1 LRPRSR
7 GTVRLAS
14 ADPAAA
20 PLIDPNYWSDPHDR
34 EMSLRGLRL
43 AREIMA
49 KPALKRFV
57 LAERAP
63 GPAVESDEDL
73 IAYACASAKTDHHPA
88 GTCRMGIDAEA
99 VVNPDLTFRG
109 IRGLRIADASIM
121 PNVVSG
127 NTNAA
132 TIMIAEKASDM
143 IRGRPPLANELG
155 GKPNVQ

>member
-1 LRPRSR
+1 L
-7 GTVRLAS
+7 
-14 ADPAAA
+14 AA
-20 PLIDPNYWSDPHDR
+20 PLIDPNYWADPHDR
-34 EMSLRGLRL
+34 EMSLRGLKL

-57 LAERAP
+57 LAERVP
-63 GPAVESDEDL
+63 GSEVQNDEDL

-88 GTCRMGIDAEA
+88 GTCRMGTDAQA

-109 IRGLRIADASIM
+109 INGLRIVDASIM
-121 PNVVSG
+121 PNVITG

-143 IRGRPPLANELG
+143 IRGRTLSPDHGSYEI
-155 GKPNVQ
+155 